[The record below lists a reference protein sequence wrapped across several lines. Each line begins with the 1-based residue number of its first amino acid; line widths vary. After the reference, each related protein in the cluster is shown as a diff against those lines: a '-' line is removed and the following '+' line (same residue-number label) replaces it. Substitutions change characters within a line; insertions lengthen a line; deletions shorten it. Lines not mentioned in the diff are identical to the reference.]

1 MPFIPDKQQ
10 LTAKSG
16 FIPDIQPVSS
26 FVPDR
31 IQAGA
36 SFRGAGFTGGWKPK
50 AGIVDVPGI
59 AGRGLVRAEL
69 GVAKGVLGTLDAML
83 NIPKERLSKLGGSFG
98 GGFEI
103 SDEEQLKR
111 TAPIREARRRVIS
124 AQERFDVQYS
134 GGLAWGTRVVAE
146 AIPYMA
152 NAMAA
157 GVVAGPIGAAT
168 VGFIIEGDNA
178 YDEAIASGATEAQAN
193 TERVIVGSIN
203 AGIEALQIGRLLQFS
218 QSGKHSLKAFIKV
231 AREKGIK
238 AAGGE
243 LKRFTAGVLRL
254 SIENAIEEFVQE
266 GVSMGTPAILRGE
279 YPKKADG
286 SPDYWSIANR
296 LGEATAGGALA
307 GPILGIAGQAVA
319 GKRATQA
326 PVEAAVEAPA
336 TAINVYKTTSDSR
349 TGITEEEL
357 VFDKEAG
364 KLTDSQTGEDVVLDQ
379 EASGSARADMQ
390 KPETQPTPA
399 PVVSDPRFTV
409 SSVDQV
415 YADEP
420 ATVNHIEQRRQQQVQ
435 NLESEGVARKDAE
448 AMTVTPDEIKVEARK
463 LKDQE
468 KQAKAMRKKEIK
480 HAGPVGQIRSRL
492 DTIKAKSPSRNA
504 RRRQRRV
511 TSWLTD
517 TRDKLSSY
525 VDGQSKLYQ
534 LARQLDGYDDSGPM
548 TTHVIRPVRAA
559 MSHARGMMM
568 EGMKGIRT
576 RTDAAGIDL
585 TKLMARRKTNL
596 AGGMQFTGTEMAGL
610 HLVAQDPDG
619 RRRLDADFGKDVVD
633 EIITNVEQ
641 QPDLMVMRDAVRE
654 YIDSRTTEFMATA
667 GAMEIE
673 VTAHDMYVALL
684 TLDLTELQDTDIGEL
699 FGAKQGRHVRNKLR
713 VRGKEKTIKRTKT
726 DAAVQ
731 YDLMKIMPNVI
742 QGMEHFIAAGPATQ
756 RAGEILADPELKRR
770 LNRATR
776 GHGAGLFNKWLKDS
790 ALGAVDRQSSGM
802 DKIAYDLRRN
812 AIGFVLGHKY
822 LSVVPKQAI
831 SSLNAISLDPRLA
844 PGIFKRMFS
853 YGYPGNLESDWKFAS
868 GKSELVKNRDWER
881 DARRSFNA
889 KGMKRFFKHKRL
901 SPLAMRGTATV
912 DRGTVTAVWRS
923 KYALELARTSGDE
936 KLAIQRADDIISQ
949 TQPMGNV
956 EDLPHFFRG
965 GILESMASTFMGQP
979 NTNWN
984 NMRHNIW
991 GEMRAGKIS
1000 KSTAFSRFLLGVVL
1014 PSQVLGLVSRGR
1026 LPREPEEMLED
1037 LAFYTMTPW
1046 FFFGRWGYNVVK
1058 GQWDAEDA
1066 ALNKMPLTG
1075 LEEASAAI
1083 SDLKKGKYR
1092 GVVEHG
1098 VGAYGAVTGKVP
1110 KQIIT
1115 TTGGVIDLLTE
1126 ETDDLRRL
1134 YWSKNFLKYK
1144 DK

>member
-1 MPFIPDKQQ
+1 
-10 LTAKSG
+10 
-16 FIPDIQPVSS
+16 
-26 FVPDR
+26 
-31 IQAGA
+31 
-36 SFRGAGFTGGWKPK
+36 
-50 AGIVDVPGI
+50 
-59 AGRGLVRAEL
+59 
-69 GVAKGVLGTLDAML
+69 
-83 NIPKERLSKLGGSFG
+83 
-98 GGFEI
+98 
-103 SDEEQLKR
+103 
-111 TAPIREARRRVIS
+111 
-124 AQERFDVQYS
+124 
-134 GGLAWGTRVVAE
+134 
-146 AIPYMA
+146 
-152 NAMAA
+152 
-157 GVVAGPIGAAT
+157 
-168 VGFIIEGDNA
+168 
-178 YDEAIASGATEAQAN
+178 
-193 TERVIVGSIN
+193 
-203 AGIEALQIGRLLQFS
+203 
-218 QSGKHSLKAFIKV
+218 
-231 AREKGIK
+231 
-238 AAGGE
+238 
-243 LKRFTAGVLRL
+243 
-254 SIENAIEEFVQE
+254 
-266 GVSMGTPAILRGE
+266 
-279 YPKKADG
+279 
-286 SPDYWSIANR
+286 
-296 LGEATAGGALA
+296 
-307 GPILGIAGQAVA
+307 
-319 GKRATQA
+319 
-326 PVEAAVEAPA
+326 
-336 TAINVYKTTSDSR
+336 
-349 TGITEEEL
+349 
-357 VFDKEAG
+357 
-364 KLTDSQTGEDVVLDQ
+364 
-379 EASGSARADMQ
+379 
-390 KPETQPTPA
+390 
-399 PVVSDPRFTV
+399 
-409 SSVDQV
+409 
-415 YADEP
+415 
-420 ATVNHIEQRRQQQVQ
+420 
-435 NLESEGVARKDAE
+435 
-448 AMTVTPDEIKVEARK
+448 
-463 LKDQE
+463 
-468 KQAKAMRKKEIK
+468 
-480 HAGPVGQIRSRL
+480 
-492 DTIKAKSPSRNA
+492 
-504 RRRQRRV
+504 
-511 TSWLTD
+511 
-517 TRDKLSSY
+517 
-525 VDGQSKLYQ
+525 
-534 LARQLDGYDDSGPM
+534 
-548 TTHVIRPVRAA
+548 
-559 MSHARGMMM
+559 
-568 EGMKGIRT
+568 
-576 RTDAAGIDL
+576 
-585 TKLMARRKTNL
+585 
-596 AGGMQFTGTEMAGL
+596 MAGL